1 MNQYK
6 IMLVDDEPDILD
18 LLEKALNIE
27 GFYNIT
33 KIDNGASAVTTCR
46 SIQPDIII
54 LDVMLPDLD
63 GYEVCKQIRE
73 FSHCPVLFL
82 SSKNDELD
90 KILGLAVG
98 GDDYVTK
105 PFSPKEMAYRV
116 KAGLRRAEYRQVPI
130 QNFSL
135 KIGELMIDVDG
146 CRVRKN
152 GKEIGLS
159 AREFEIFRYLA
170 ENLGRVISRERLYE
184 TVWGEDGFGCDN
196 TMMVHIRHL
205 RQKLEE
211 DPAAPRY
218 IITMKGLGYK
228 LVDPYEK

>member
-33 KIDNGASAVTTCR
+33 KIDNGISAVTTCR
-46 SIQPDIII
+46 EMEPDVMV
-54 LDVMLPDLD
+54 LDVMLPDID

-105 PFSPKEMAYRV
+105 PFDVRELIARIE
-116 KAGLRRAEYRQVPI
+116 LRLAERFCGDDAEY
-130 QNFSL
+130 NGL
-135 KIGELMIDVDG
+135 KLDSERVAHCGE
-146 CRVRKN
+146 RSVRLTRTEYAILK
-152 GKEIGLS
+152 L
-159 AREFEIFRYLA
+159 FL
-170 ENLGRVISRERLYE
+170 ENLKNYLNKVGNLDAKS
-184 TVWGEDGFGCDN
+184 
-196 TMMVHIRHL
+196 
-205 RQKLEE
+205 
-211 DPAAPRY
+211 
-218 IITMKGLGYK
+218 
-228 LVDPYEK
+228 